1 MIVIKI
7 NKQTNEVEIQAS
19 TALEEFTDTDRY
31 EYKLYPQEKIPQ
43 GKYHLFDG
51 ADVIADV
58 NKNTLD
64 RKKSDII
71 VAQKYLTSTDWYYA
85 RQLETGEEVP
95 ADVVTKR
102 LEARAYIREV
112 EDGK

>member
-1 MIVIKI
+1 MYYIIKENGLAHI
-7 NKQTNEVEIQAS
+7 LNESADGYVEFQFGQEPKDLED
-19 TALEEFTDTDRY
+19 ALLLEVTTESKILD
-31 EYKLYPQEKIPQ
+31 YK
-43 GKYHLFDG
+43 
-51 ADVIADV
+51 
-58 NKNTLD
+58 
-64 RKKSDII
+64 
-71 VAQKYLTSTDWYYA
+71 KYLSSTDWYYT